1 MTGRYLVELA
11 DVLRAAG
18 VHVVEVDG
26 WQTRARKSG
35 GYAGN
40 RPWCVMWH
48 HTASQ
53 ATPDQ
58 DIAYIIGADTAPI
71 SNLYLDR
78 TGCVHVIA
86 AGATNTNG
94 KGGPQQFSRGIVPLD
109 CMNEYAVSI
118 EAANSGLGEQWP
130 QVQVDAFFQA
140 SIALTNWLG
149 LEPTDISSHAGW
161 TTRKIDPATAA
172 AVQGPWR
179 PASVNSS
186 GTWSLEDLRHE
197 AARRAATA
205 PTPPTPTPPTPTPP
219 KDTDMPIAFVAA
231 APNNA
236 TVLVAIDGAGTS
248 VLAFATEEDRATITE
263 AAGNPPTI
271 HISEAQMGE
280 IMARAGQGAE
290 S

>member
-1 MTGRYLVELA
+1 MSGRYLTEMA

-18 VHVVEVDG
+18 LHVLEVDG

-48 HTASQ
+48 HTASN
-53 ATPDQ
+53 ASPAS
-58 DIAYIIGADTAPI
+58 DISYIINADTAPI

-78 TGCVHVIA
+78 TGCIHVIA

-94 KGGPQQFSRGIVPLD
+94 KGGPQAFSRGTVPLD

-118 EAANSGLGEQWP
+118 EAANTGVGEPWP
-130 QVQVDAFFQA
+130 QVQIDAFFAA

-161 TTRKIDPATAA
+161 TSRKIDPATAA

-179 PASVNSS
+179 PASVNTS
-186 GTWSLEDLRHE
+186 GTWSLDDLRHE
-197 AARRAATA
+197 AARRAAKTPA
-205 PTPPTPTPPTPTPP
+205 PIPPTPHLE
-219 KDTDMPIAFVAA
+219 DHMYL
-231 APNNA
+231 A
-236 TVLVAIDGAGTS
+236 TLSDGTVVVVGSAVRPVSGDEIGPGGP
-248 VLAFATEEDRATITE
+248 FANLPRYVPQPSSNWHAWL
-263 AAGNPPTI
+263 AAGSAEYN
-271 HISEAQMGE
+271 ARV
-280 IMARAGQGAE
+280 MA
-290 S
+290 

>member
-1 MTGRYLVELA
+1 MSGRYLVELA

-94 KGGPQQFSRGIVPLD
+94 KGGPQKFSRGTVPLD

-118 EAANSGLGEQWP
+118 EAANSGLGEPWP
-130 QVQVDAFFQA
+130 QVQIDAFFKA
-140 SIALTNWLG
+140 SIAVTNWLG

-179 PASVNSS
+179 PASVNTS
-186 GTWSLEDLRHE
+186 GTWSLDDLRHE
-197 AARRAATA
+197 AARRAASG
-205 PTPPTPTPPTPTPP
+205 
-219 KDTDMPIAFVAA
+219 A
-231 APNNA
+231 APIPPSEDDMTDEQARQLAELHAAMVQAQPGFPDPSGSGANLNA
-236 TVLVAIDGAGTS
+236 AWAALWGQAMIAQNVLPVLVEIQRLLSTGDTS
-248 VLAFATEEDRATITE
+248 
-263 AAGNPPTI
+263 
-271 HISEAQMGE
+271 
-280 IMARAGQGAE
+280 
-290 S
+290 

>member
-1 MTGRYLVELA
+1 VSGRYLVEMA

-18 VHVVEVDG
+18 LHIVEVDG

-35 GYAGN
+35 GYASN

-78 TGCVHVIA
+78 TGCIHVIA

-94 KGGPQQFSRGIVPLD
+94 KGGPQQFSRGTVPLD

-118 EAANSGLGEQWP
+118 EAANSGLGEPWP
-130 QVQVDAFFQA
+130 QVQIDAFFAA

-161 TTRKIDPATAA
+161 TSRKIDPATAA

-179 PASVNSS
+179 PASVNTS
-186 GTWSLEDLRHE
+186 GTWSLDDLRHE
-197 AARRAATA
+197 AARRASSTPAPIPPSSEDHMYLATLA
-205 PTPPTPTPPTPTPP
+205 DGTVVVVGSAVRPVSGDEIAAGGPFAHLPRYVP
-219 KDTDMPIAFVAA
+219 KPDSYWHQWLKGGVAEYSRRVQPIA
-231 APNNA
+231 
-236 TVLVAIDGAGTS
+236 
-248 VLAFATEEDRATITE
+248 
-263 AAGNPPTI
+263 
-271 HISEAQMGE
+271 
-280 IMARAGQGAE
+280 
-290 S
+290 